1 MTTPNI
7 LVEHS
12 TWNRIGITIFLL
24 TARSGGIVFFS
35 SFSIKIL
42 ANKLEGEYIKFTVSY
57 IRKPAL

>member
-7 LVEHS
+7 LVEPS

-35 SFSIKIL
+35 HSSIKIL
-42 ANKLEGEYIKFTVSY
+42 ANKLEIDISNS
-57 IRKPAL
+57 